1 MATVRVKA
9 EIAKSVNV
17 TFPLYLA
24 FSSCEDDEEI
34 VFGEDYMEF
43 WKIESKSKITIIRED
58 SLSMAVITYRDEEED
73 AFYEHV
79 TDAMLKEQDGW
90 NIVKEKVYDEAFNRL
105 IDRVT
110 NA

>member
-1 MATVRVKA
+1 MTIVRVKA
-9 EIAKSVNV
+9 EISKSVNV
-17 TFPLYLA
+17 KFPIYLA
-24 FSSCEDDEEI
+24 FSSAENEEEI

-43 WKIESKSKITIIRED
+43 WKIESISKITVINED
-58 SLSMAVITYRDEEED
+58 SLSMSVTTYRDEEYD

-90 NIVKEKVYDEAFNRL
+90 NVVKEHVYDEAFNRL